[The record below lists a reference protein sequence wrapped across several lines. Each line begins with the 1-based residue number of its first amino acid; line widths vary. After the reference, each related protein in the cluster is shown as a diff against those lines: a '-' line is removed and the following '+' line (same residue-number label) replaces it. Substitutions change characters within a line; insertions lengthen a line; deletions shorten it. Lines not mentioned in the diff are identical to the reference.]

1 LSEPVIEVRNLWT
14 RFGRQIV
21 HRDINL
27 TVYRGEILALVGGSG
42 SGKTTLLR
50 QMLGL
55 ERPGRGE
62 VCVFG
67 KSLHKSDPD
76 ELLKLRRRSGVLF
89 QEGALF
95 SALTVFDNIALPMRE
110 LKTLEEDFIRD
121 LVLFKLQSVGIEA
134 KHASKMPAE
143 LSGGMVKRVALARAL
158 ALEPELLF
166 LDEPTAG
173 LDPDRSESFVQLL
186 RGLHRELCLTVIMVT
201 HDLDTLA
208 ALADRVA
215 VLCEQ
220 KLIAVGPVREVAQNA
235 HQFIC
240 NFFQGERGR
249 RAVEAAVK
257 REQEQSNACVAG
269 LPEKQGV

>member
-1 LSEPVIEVRNLWT
+1 MSEPVIGVRNLWT

-110 LKTLEEDFIRD
+110 LKTFEEDFIGD
-121 LVLFKLQSVGIEA
+121 LVLLKLQSVGIEA

-186 RGLHRELCLTVIMVT
+186 RGLHRELCLTVVMVT

-257 REQEQSNACVAG
+257 REQEQPNACVAG
-269 LPEKQGV
+269 LAEKQGV